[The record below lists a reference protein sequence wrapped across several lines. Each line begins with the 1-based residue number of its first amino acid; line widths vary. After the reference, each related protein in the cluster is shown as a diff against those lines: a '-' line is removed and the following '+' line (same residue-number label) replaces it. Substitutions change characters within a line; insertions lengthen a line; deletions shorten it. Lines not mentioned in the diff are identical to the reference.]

1 MRARVPCCRSAL
13 GRGADQSPS
22 FAVYAPWIARRLPH
36 AGSGCIVEGLGCR
49 WITLRVPHAISTVP
63 SVRLPRSLPLH
74 ACMQAASVHACGFL
88 ALCRFPAAGTSVCVS
103 GLGFGL

>member
-36 AGSGCIVEGLGCR
+36 ASSGCIVEGLGCR
-49 WITLRVPHAISTVP
+49 WITLRVPHDISRVP
-63 SVRLPRSLPLH
+63 Y
-74 ACMQAASVHACGFL
+74 ACGYL
-88 ALCRFPAAGTSVCVS
+88 ALCRLGCREARVPPCTHTVLVS
-103 GLGFGL
+103 YDEVYW